1 LRLTSGGPPQ
11 KEDRPSSLCRT
22 VAAVSSDAGVSGAVG
37 ELFHVT
43 GDAVVIV
50 DTSLTVMAW
59 SPGAASLFGIPR
71 EDALAPGATPLAQHI
86 PGLLELP
93 PDGSAYRRPLP
104 PYGVLEVRHRTVG
117 EHHLLLM
124 RDVSDEVRRSE
135 GLRALSRL
143 SRELLALETPSVP
156 AALSTVAAE
165 AKSMTG
171 AGTSLVMLLRPG
183 SLGETTHYVCDGS
196 EQMFSDGPP
205 RFFGLLSTPVRT
217 RRVVRLADV
226 KDAPDGVGLPG
237 RHASVGPLC
246 AVPLVAG
253 SEVLGLLAIASPPG
267 ARVFDALDEELLV
280 DLAGHTAVAVRWAQ
294 GAEKEAERA
303 RQRREIISTAR
314 HDIRTPLGAGK
325 GYSSMLLNMRDRMT
339 PEQITSAV
347 QGLGQAFARIEQMTE
362 QLLMDEQLESTG
374 AEPHWARVELL
385 PMLEEVRRD
394 AAVVTGRTDVV
405 VIVAEPS
412 APTHVAGDPAMVR
425 EIVDNLVGNAIKYG
439 GEHGAVT
446 VTVTGERKQARIEVR
461 DEGPGI
467 DVSEQAR
474 LFERWTRTESTRSGT
489 AKGFGLGL
497 SIVKRL
503 VAAHGGDVGVQ
514 SKPGAGATFWVTLP
528 VELPA

>member
-1 LRLTSGGPPQ
+1 M
-11 KEDRPSSLCRT
+11 
-22 VAAVSSDAGVSGAVG
+22 VVSGAVG

-50 DTSLTVMAW
+50 DTTGTVVAW
-59 SPGAASLFGIPR
+59 SPGAASLFGISR
-71 EDALAPGATPLAQHI
+71 EEALAPGATPLHEHI
-86 PGLLELP
+86 PSLLELP
-93 PDGSAYRRPLP
+93 ADGGAHRRPLP

-135 GLRALSRL
+135 GLRALSRM
-143 SRELLALETPSVP
+143 SRELLALETPSLE
-156 AALSTVAAE
+156 AALATVAAE

-183 SLGETTHYVCDGS
+183 SLGETTHFVCDGPDDL
-196 EQMFSDGPP
+196 FPDGPP

-217 RRVVRLADV
+217 KRVVRLSDV
-226 KDAPDGVGLPG
+226 EEAPDGVGLPG
-237 RHASVGPLC
+237 VHAAVGPLC
-246 AVPLVAG
+246 AVPLLAG
-253 SEVLGLLAIASPPG
+253 ADVLGLLAIVSPPG

-325 GYSSMLLNMRDRMT
+325 GYSQMLLTMRERMS

-347 QGLGQAFARIEQMTE
+347 QGLQQAFVRIEQMTE
-362 QLLMDEQLESTG
+362 QLLMDEKLETTG
-374 AEPHWARVELL
+374 ADPHWAMVPLQPL
-385 PMLEEVRRD
+385 LEEVRRD
-394 AAVVTGRTDVV
+394 AAVVTGRSDAV
-405 VIVAEPS
+405 VITLDPS
-412 APTHVAGDPAMVR
+412 APAELAGDPAMVR
-425 EIVDNLVGNAIKYG
+425 EVVDNLVGNAIKYG
-439 GEHGAVT
+439 GEHGTVT
-446 VTVTGERKQARIEVR
+446 VTVSGDGTTVRIEVR

-467 DVSEQAR
+467 DPAEQAQ
-474 LFERWTRTESTRSGT
+474 LFERWTRTESTRSGP

-503 VAAHGGDVGVQ
+503 VAAHGGDVGVD
-514 SKPGAGATFWVTLP
+514 SKSGAGATFWVTFP
-528 VELPA
+528 TEIPE